1 MTGYYLH
8 IPFCAKRC
16 AYCDFYSQTDCSVI
30 QNYVSELITEIRSL
44 AVRFPEKTIK
54 TVYFG
59 GGTPGLLQPDEVRLI
74 LDAIRNSYDCR
85 FEEVTLEVN
94 PSSARNFAEYRE
106 AGVTRVSVGVQS
118 LNDKTLKTI
127 GRLHNAEEALI
138 TLEAAHRTGLR
149 VSADLMLALPD
160 EDERDIARFVDGV
173 SPYANHISAY
183 LLKVEDATP
192 LKKAVDS
199 GKIILCDDA
208 RQAELYEF
216 ACSYLEKN
224 GYRRYEISNFARE
237 GEESRHNLLYWH
249 MEEYFG
255 AGASAHSFMNGKRF
269 YNKSDLSKYLQGFH
283 SGNGKEIA
291 EDTLHSLEER
301 KDEAVMLA
309 LRTSEGLCLSD
320 FRNRFGADFFEAYQK
335 GFEAAKKYLIV
346 EKDRIFIKK
355 DYLLLENSVLSSL
368 LQ

>member
-1 MTGYYLH
+1 M
-8 IPFCAKRC
+8 
-16 AYCDFYSQTDCSVI
+16 
-30 QNYVSELITEIRSL
+30 
-44 AVRFPEKTIK
+44 
-54 TVYFG
+54 
-59 GGTPGLLQPDEVRLI
+59 LQPEEVRLI
-74 LDAIRNSYDCR
+74 LDAIRNSYDCK

-94 PSSARNFAEYRE
+94 PSSARHFAEYRD

-118 LNDKTLKTI
+118 LNDKMLKTI
-127 GRLHNAEEALI
+127 GRLHNAEEALT

-149 VSADLMLALPD
+149 VSADLMIALPD
-160 EDERDIARFVDGV
+160 EDENDIARFVESV
-173 SPYANHISAY
+173 SPYTEHISAY

-199 GKIILCDDA
+199 GKIILCDDD

-237 GEESRHNLLYWH
+237 GEESRHNLLYWN
-249 MEEYFG
+249 MQEYFG
-255 AGASAHSFMNGKRF
+255 AGASAHSFLNGKRF
-269 YNKSDLSKYLQGFH
+269 YNESDLSKYLQGFH

-291 EDTLHSLEER
+291 EDTLHSLDER

-309 LRTSEGLCLSD
+309 LRTAEGLRLND
-320 FRNRFGADFFEAYQK
+320 FRNRFGADFFEVYQR
-335 GFEAAKKYLIV
+335 GLEAAKQYLTV
-346 EKDRIFIKK
+346 ENDRIFIKK